1 MKEAIEADTL
11 PISDGEAWALLLRF
25 WSSALRDLLCRKAEL
40 YAIFYIAGQ
49 WEIWVRSRFFKLTI
63 MTDFVVGR
71 L

>member
-1 MKEAIEADTL
+1 L

-40 YAIFYIAGQ
+40 YAIFYIASQ
-49 WEIWVRSRFFKLTI
+49 WVIWWRDSYFELT
-63 MTDFVVGR
+63 MMADFVVGR